1 MAHGH
6 PGMWLGRRLV
16 LVGLVLVGLVL
27 VLVGLVLEL
36 GLVRLK
42 LLSG

>member
-1 MAHGH
+1 
-6 PGMWLGRRLV
+6 MWLGRRLV